1 MIFDRTQSD
10 IDAALSVREKLQS
23 GYDLTD
29 EEIEVLEKGTFTI
42 NTISRILN
50 KQQEL
55 KTLLNEM
62 GYYGIK
68 INIPSGDIFD
78 IDDFKSLVENADS
91 LRKSFFAFANTPN
104 SPQLKYHF
112 SNINDLEKIL
122 FDVGEMVSLVKSKYR
137 QCGTFACGEEA

>member
-1 MIFDRTQSD
+1 MIFDRKQSD

-29 EEIEVLEKGTFTI
+29 EEIEVLVKGTFTI
-42 NTISRILN
+42 NTISRILI

-55 KTLLNEM
+55 KAVLNEM

-68 INIPSGDIFD
+68 IQIPSGNIFD
-78 IDDFKSLVENADS
+78 IDDFRALVENADS
-91 LRKSFFAFANTPN
+91 LKKGFFTFVYTPN

-122 FDVGEMVSLVKSKYR
+122 FDVGEMVSLVKLKYK